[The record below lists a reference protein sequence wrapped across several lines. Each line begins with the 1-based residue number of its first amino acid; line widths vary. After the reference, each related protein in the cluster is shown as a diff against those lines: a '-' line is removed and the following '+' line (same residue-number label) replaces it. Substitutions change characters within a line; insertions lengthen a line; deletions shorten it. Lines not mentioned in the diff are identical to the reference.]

1 MVCRDRKGEKLISAI
16 GFGLVEAAIVAI
28 AAIGFTIQF
37 AMTNVLNLAFGAV
50 MGIAMFTGY
59 DVEQALG
66 GSLGQW
72 FSVVVGG
79 ATGAVASLI
88 LYTCV
93 LKPFLRRGAKLLT
106 MVVIT
111 VSASTVITYALQLV
125 VGPQQETYGVINGRL
140 NQYAGFDLTTT
151 QLIMVALAGVIT
163 VVMTVL
169 LRMTMFGKALRAT
182 ASNPTVAGASGVPVR
197 RIADFAWLLSG
208 ALCGIGGIVLA
219 ISVVSFSYTTGTV
232 FITEVFAAA
241 ILGGVGNPIGA
252 VVGAVIIGV
261 VSEVAAAYTSPA
273 YKDVFAFGM
282 LILVLLV
289 RPNGLIGTSQQREA
303 LSQ

>member
-1 MVCRDRKGEKLISAI
+1 MISAI

-50 MGIAMFTGY
+50 MGIAIFTGY

-66 GSLGQW
+66 GNFGQW
-72 FSVVVGG
+72 FSIIVGG
-79 ATGAVASLI
+79 ATGAVVSLL
-88 LYTCV
+88 LYV
-93 LKPFLRRGAKLLT
+93 LVLRPFLRRGAKLLT

-125 VGPQQETYGVINGRL
+125 VGSQQETYGVSNGRL
-140 NQYAGFDLTTT
+140 NQFAGFDLTTT
-151 QLIMVALAGVIT
+151 QLVMVALAAAIT
-163 VVMTVL
+163 VSMTML

-197 RIADFAWLLSG
+197 RIADYAWLLSG
-208 ALCGIGGIVLA
+208 ALCGIGGIVLS
-219 ISVVSFSYTTGTV
+219 INIVSFSYSTGTV

-252 VVGAVIIGV
+252 VVGALIIGV

-273 YKDVFAFGM
+273 YKDVFAFAI

-289 RPNGLIGTSQQREA
+289 RPNGLMGTAQHREA